1 VPFHPAKYVR
11 SKPEQLGNQLL
22 GDSIVIKSKK
32 ISKDVCQIA
41 SMYLITEL
49 RAILQPADGGLQMD
63 MRTTT
68 RQVDM
73 VTILDVSGKIVLG
86 EESAALRARILDLVK
101 QGHKQILLNL
111 NEVTHIDSLGLGILV
126 SSFASVKK
134 QDGQLKLLNL
144 TSKVQD
150 LLQVTRLYTVFEIMD
165 DEAAAIRSFQQ
176 TATAT
181 A

>member
-1 VPFHPAKYVR
+1 
-11 SKPEQLGNQLL
+11 
-22 GDSIVIKSKK
+22 
-32 ISKDVCQIA
+32 
-41 SMYLITEL
+41 
-49 RAILQPADGGLQMD
+49 MD